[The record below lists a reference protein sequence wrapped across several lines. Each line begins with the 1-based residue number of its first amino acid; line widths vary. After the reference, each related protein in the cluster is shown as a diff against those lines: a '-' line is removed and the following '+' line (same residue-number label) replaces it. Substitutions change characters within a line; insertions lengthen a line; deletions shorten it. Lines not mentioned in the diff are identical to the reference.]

1 MNCENI
7 NLKRG
12 SKGDTVKELQTILK
26 EKKLYNGKID
36 GDYGPLTETAVKKL
50 QKQQGNT
57 PDGWFGP
64 KTCKKLQ
71 QQNSN
76 KKESQKTQN
85 STKTIQKT
93 KLITRLEK
101 ATRTTITDYKTLYK
115 AFKNVKYSYYNN
127 DIYTLTEE
135 ITRIEKGEGLNCT
148 DQAQIAMKALI
159 DLGYPTSKIRI
170 VRGVVT
176 CKSGKGFGHVWLQ
189 INLGRGWINYD
200 PSAISAHGY
209 KLGQLICTKGYQ
221 ITNINPAWAV
231 TDDGR
236 T

>member
-1 MNCENI
+1 MALQCEKT

-12 SKGDTVKELQTILK
+12 SKGDTVKELQTLLQ
-26 EKKLYNGKID
+26 KKGLYNRQID
-36 GDYGPLTETAVKKL
+36 GDYGTYTEQAVKKL

-71 QQNSN
+71 STSN
-76 KKESQKTQN
+76 NTTSTTTT
-85 STKTIQKT
+85 TKTTVNKGKI
-93 KLITRLEK
+93 ITRLEK
-101 ATRTTITDYKTLYK
+101 ATKTIINDYKTLYT
-115 AFKNVKYSYYNN
+115 AFKKVKYSYYNN
-127 DIYTLTEE
+127 DIYTLEQE
-135 ITRIEKGEGLNCT
+135 LQRVEKGQGLNCT
-148 DQAQIAMKALI
+148 DQAQLYMNAYKEA
-159 DLGYPTSKIRI
+159 GFTNPIRI

-176 CKSGKGFGHVWLQ
+176 CQSGKAYGHVWCQ
-189 INLGRGWINYD
+189 IDINSKWTNVD

-209 KLGQLICTKGYQ
+209 ELGKLICTKGYY

-231 TDDGR
+231 SDDGK

>member
-1 MNCENI
+1 MTFDCEKI
-7 NLKRG
+7 SLKKG
-12 SKGDTVKELQTILK
+12 SKGKQVEELQKILK
-26 EKKLYNGKID
+26 EKKYYTRQVDGIYGK
-36 GDYGPLTETAVKKL
+36 YTLEAVKKL
-50 QKQQGNT
+50 QKAQGNSA
-57 PDGWFGP
+57 DGWFGP

-71 QQNSN
+71 QTKQEETEKTDTH
-76 KKESQKTQN
+76 KKTHKKT
-85 STKTIQKT
+85 T
-93 KLITRLEK
+93 LITRLEK
-101 ATRTTITDYKTLYK
+101 ATKTTITDYKTLYK

-209 KLGQLICTKGYQ
+209 KLGQLICTKGYK